1 VSRLLTISLLVLLSG
16 CQWWQDVEVV
26 RIEGLS
32 DIAMSLNGMQGEVQ
46 VLVKNPNGFDIRA
59 QEVDVNMY
67 VGEDR
72 IATVTLPGVQVL
84 EARSESV
91 LVMNVQSDPGALKK
105 LLQNQLLQLIG
116 GNSVEFRTVGTVR
129 GKAFG
134 LNIAIPIESIEEINL

>member
-1 VSRLLTISLLVLLSG
+1 
-16 CQWWQDVEVV
+16 
-26 RIEGLS
+26 
-32 DIAMSLNGMQGEVQ
+32 MSLDGMQGEVQ

>member
-1 VSRLLTISLLVLLSG
+1 M
-16 CQWWQDVEVV
+16 V

-84 EARSESV
+84 EARSESM

-116 GNSVEFRTVGTVR
+116 GNAVEFRTVGTVR

>member
-1 VSRLLTISLLVLLSG
+1 M
-16 CQWWQDVEVV
+16 V

-32 DIAMSLNGMQGEVQ
+32 DIAMSLDGMQGEVQ

-84 EARSESV
+84 EARSESM
-91 LVMNVQSDPGALKK
+91 LVMNVQSDPGALKR

-116 GNSVEFRTVGTVR
+116 GNAVEFRTVGTVR

>member
-1 VSRLLTISLLVLLSG
+1 
-16 CQWWQDVEVV
+16 VV

-84 EARSESV
+84 EARSESM
-91 LVMNVQSDPGALKK
+91 LVMNVQSDPGALKR

-116 GNSVEFRTVGTVR
+116 GNAVEFRTVGTVR

>member
-1 VSRLLTISLLVLLSG
+1 MKVCVEQSLCNYVGDGVVSQST
-16 CQWWQDVEVV
+16 
-26 RIEGLS
+26 S
-32 DIAMSLNGMQGEVQ
+32 D
-46 VLVKNPNGFDIRA
+46 DIRA

-84 EARSESV
+84 EARSESM
-91 LVMNVQSDPGALKK
+91 LVMNVQSDPGALKR

-116 GNSVEFRTVGTVR
+116 GNAVEFRTVGTVR

>member
-1 VSRLLTISLLVLLSG
+1 M
-16 CQWWQDVEVV
+16 V

-84 EARSESV
+84 EARSESI

-116 GNSVEFRTVGTVR
+116 GNAVEFRTVGTVR

>member
-1 VSRLLTISLLVLLSG
+1 M
-16 CQWWQDVEVV
+16 V

-32 DIAMSLNGMQGEVQ
+32 DIAISLDGMQGEVQ
-46 VLVKNPNGFDIRA
+46 VLVKNPNGFDIKA

-84 EARSESV
+84 EARSESM

-116 GNSVEFRTVGTVR
+116 GNAVEFRTVGTVR

>member
-1 VSRLLTISLLVLLSG
+1 M
-16 CQWWQDVEVV
+16 V

-84 EARSESV
+84 EARSESM
-91 LVMNVQSDPGALKK
+91 LVMNVQSDPGALKR

-116 GNSVEFRTVGTVR
+116 GNAVEFRTVGTVR

>member
-1 VSRLLTISLLVLLSG
+1 M
-16 CQWWQDVEVV
+16 V

-72 IATVTLPGVQVL
+72 IATVTLPGAQVL
-84 EARSESV
+84 EARSESM
-91 LVMNVQSDPGALKK
+91 LVMNVQSDPGALKR

-116 GNSVEFRTVGTVR
+116 GNAVEFRTVGTVR

>member
-1 VSRLLTISLLVLLSG
+1 M
-16 CQWWQDVEVV
+16 V

-32 DIAMSLNGMQGEVQ
+32 DIAMSLDGMQGEVQ

-84 EARSESV
+84 EARSESM
-91 LVMNVQSDPGALKK
+91 LVMNVQSDPGALKR
-105 LLQNQLLQLIG
+105 LLQNQLLQLFG
-116 GNSVEFRTVGTVR
+116 GNAVEFRTVGTVR

>member
-1 VSRLLTISLLVLLSG
+1 
-16 CQWWQDVEVV
+16 VV

-32 DIAMSLNGMQGEVQ
+32 DIAISLDGMQGEVQ
-46 VLVKNPNGFDIRA
+46 VLVKNPNGFDIKA

-84 EARSESV
+84 EARSESM
-91 LVMNVQSDPGALKK
+91 LVMNVQSDPGALKR
-105 LLQNQLLQLIG
+105 LLQNQLLQLFG
-116 GNSVEFRTVGTVR
+116 GNAVEFRTVGTVR

-134 LNIAIPIESIEEINL
+134 LNIAIPFESSEEINL

>member
-1 VSRLLTISLLVLLSG
+1 M
-16 CQWWQDVEVV
+16 V

-32 DIAMSLNGMQGEVQ
+32 DIAMSLDGMQGEVQ

-84 EARSESV
+84 EARSESM

-116 GNSVEFRTVGTVR
+116 GNAVEFRTVGTVR

>member
-1 VSRLLTISLLVLLSG
+1 M
-16 CQWWQDVEVV
+16 V

-84 EARSESV
+84 EARSESM
-91 LVMNVQSDPGALKK
+91 LGHECP
-105 LLQNQLLQLIG
+105 IG
-116 GNSVEFRTVGTVR
+116 SR
-129 GKAFG
+129 
-134 LNIAIPIESIEEINL
+134 SIEKITPKPAAPADWRKFCRIPNCWHCARKGLWLEHRHSH

>member
-1 VSRLLTISLLVLLSG
+1 M
-16 CQWWQDVEVV
+16 V

-46 VLVKNPNGFDIRA
+46 VLVNNPNGFDIRA

-84 EARSESV
+84 EARSESM

-116 GNSVEFRTVGTVR
+116 GNAVEFRTVGTVR

>member
-1 VSRLLTISLLVLLSG
+1 
-16 CQWWQDVEVV
+16 VV

-84 EARSESV
+84 EARSESI

-116 GNSVEFRTVGTVR
+116 GNAVEFRTVGTVR